1 MNKKFLIIIGVVFC
15 SIALIGGVIVTNSK
29 IRMRDEENKIEE
41 NKTQTT
47 NAEKEQEDKEDK
59 KLKAEQEAERLKQ
72 ENEQKISDLKI
83 KKDALESKEI
93 TLKLQKNE
101 EFMNYGFT
109 QKYYELSNELS
120 DLTDEIW
127 DVEREIDKLEA
138 KTFEVDYDALED
150 EMNEIVDNIKDNSI
164 GNVDSNKKS
173 FEFSNVFMFLP
184 IIMFITVFIS
194 ILVVSIKNFRNVG
207 SMFSGNSTKDM
218 LNDLSDVAVKMAKEL
233 NPTYKEFKCTNC
245 NASLD
250 PENTDIKKCNYCGAK
265 LYKTVDTSHKHK
277 NSTNHSNSYKT
288 K

>member
-29 IRMRDEENKIEE
+29 IRMRDEEQKIEE

-72 ENEQKISDLKI
+72 ENDKKIADLKS
-83 KKDALESKEI
+83 KKADLEAREI

-101 EFMNYGFT
+101 EFMNNGFT
-109 QKYYELSNELS
+109 QRYYELSNELS

-127 DVEREIDKLEA
+127 DVEREISDLED
-138 KTFEVDYDALED
+138 KTFDVDYDEIED
-150 EMNEIVDNIKDNSI
+150 EMNEIVDKFKDNPI

-233 NPTYKEFKCTNC
+233 NPTYKEFKCPNC

-265 LYKTVDTSHKHK
+265 LYKTVDTGHIHK
-277 NSTNHSNSYKT
+277 NSSHQSNSHKS

>member
-29 IRMRDEENKIEE
+29 IRMRDEEQKIEE

-72 ENEQKISDLKI
+72 ENDKKIADLKS
-83 KKDALESKEI
+83 KKADLEAKEI
-93 TLKLQKNE
+93 TLKLQKND
-101 EFMNYGFT
+101 EFMNNGFT
-109 QKYYELSNELS
+109 QRYYELSNELS

-127 DVEREIDKLEA
+127 DVEREISDLED
-138 KTFEVDYDALED
+138 KTFDVDYDEIED
-150 EMNEIVDNIKDNSI
+150 EMNEIVDKFKDNPI

-233 NPTYKEFKCTNC
+233 NPTYKEFKCPNC

-265 LYKTVDTSHKHK
+265 LYKTVDTEHIHK
-277 NSTNHSNSYKT
+277 NSSHQSNSHKS

>member
-1 MNKKFLIIIGVVFC
+1 MNKKLLIIVCIVLFLFG
-15 SIALIGGVIVTNSK
+15 GGVIANNK
-29 IRMRDEENKIEE
+29 IRSENNKNRIEE
-41 NKTQTT
+41 IAKDKKEK
-47 NAEKEQEDKEDK
+47 AEIEKKAQEDKEK
-59 KLKAEQEAERLKQ
+59 KRLEAEQEVERLKQ
-72 ENEQKISDLKI
+72 ENEQKISDLKV

-164 GNVDSNKKS
+164 EHNDTVDKALK
-173 FEFSNVFMFLP
+173 FSKVIFIFP
-184 IIMFITVFIS
+184 IIIIIIFVVVIT
-194 ILVVSIKNFRNVG
+194 ILAKSTRNVG
-207 SMFSGNSTKDM
+207 NIFGANSTKDM

-233 NPTYKEFKCTNC
+233 NPTYKEFKCPNC

-265 LYKTVDTSHKHK
+265 LYKTVDTSNFHK
-277 NSTNHSNSYKT
+277 S
-288 K
+288 